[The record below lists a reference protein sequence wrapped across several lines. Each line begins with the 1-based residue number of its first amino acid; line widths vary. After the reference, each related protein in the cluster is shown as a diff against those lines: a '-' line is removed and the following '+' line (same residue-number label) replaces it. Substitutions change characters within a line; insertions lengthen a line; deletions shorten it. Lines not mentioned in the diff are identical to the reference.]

1 MAFKHSVALVGTGN
15 IAWHLGSAFVKSG
28 IKINEVYGRNA
39 NKSEEFAR
47 LFEAECVNEIS
58 LLRSTFVI
66 VCVSDDVIETLIS
79 QIPEQLNVLYTSGA
93 LGIDTF
99 KNRGNIG
106 VFYPLQ
112 TFGEKSPVDFKSI
125 PILTEAKE
133 EKLLELINELAFLIS
148 SEVHV
153 VNSEQRLIYHLA
165 AVWMNNFVNHLGS
178 MAYDIVNAHQLDWKM
193 LQPLIE
199 KTAINLVSNI
209 PENIQTGP
217 AKRNDLKT
225 ISKHLVQLKGEQ
237 KVIYQLISESI
248 IKKYNPNGEL

>member
-1 MAFKHSVALVGTGN
+1 MAFNHSVALVGTGN

-28 IKINEVYGRNA
+28 VKINEVYGRKVA
-39 NKSEEFAR
+39 KSEELAR
-47 LFEAECVNEIS
+47 LFDAECLSDIS
-58 LLRSTFVI
+58 SLRSTHVI
-66 VCVSDDVIETLIS
+66 ICVSDDAIETLIS
-79 QIPEQLNVLYTSGA
+79 QVPEHLNVLYTSGA

-99 KNRGNIG
+99 KNRKNVG

-112 TFGEKSPVDFKSI
+112 TFGEKLPVDFKTI
-125 PILTEAKE
+125 PILIEANN
-133 EKLLELINELAFLIS
+133 EKLLNEVNDLASVIS
-148 SEVHV
+148 GEVHM
-153 VNSEQRLIYHLA
+153 VNSEQRLIYHLS

-178 MAYDIVNAHQLDWKM
+178 IAYDIVNSHQLDWKM

-199 KTAINLVSNI
+199 KTAVNMVSNI

-225 ISKHLVQLKGEQ
+225 ISKHLVHLNEEQ
-237 KVIYQLISESI
+237 KVIYQILSESI

>member
-1 MAFKHSVALVGTGN
+1 MAFNHSVALVGTGN

-28 IKINEVYGRNA
+28 IKINEVYGRNVG
-39 NKSEEFAR
+39 KSEELAR
-47 LFEAECVNEIS
+47 LFDAAYINDIS
-58 LLRSTFVI
+58 SLSSTYVI
-66 VCVSDDVIETLIS
+66 VCISDDAIETLIS

-99 KNRGNIG
+99 KNRKNVG

-112 TFGEKSPVDFKSI
+112 TFGERLSVDFKSI
-125 PILTEAKE
+125 PILTEAKD
-133 EKLLELINELAFLIS
+133 EKLLKLINELASLIS

-178 MAYDIVNAHQLDWKM
+178 IAYDIVNARQLDWKM

-199 KTAINLVSNI
+199 KTAVNMVNNI
-209 PENIQTGP
+209 PGNIQTGP

-225 ISKHLVQLKGEQ
+225 ISKHLFHLNEEQ
-237 KVIYQLISESI
+237 KVIYQILSESI